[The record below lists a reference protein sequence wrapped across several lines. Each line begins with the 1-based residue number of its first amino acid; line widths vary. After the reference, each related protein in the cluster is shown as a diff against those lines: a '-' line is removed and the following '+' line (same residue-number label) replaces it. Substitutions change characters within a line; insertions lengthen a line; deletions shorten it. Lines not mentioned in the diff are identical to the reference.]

1 MRSQHRVVILT
12 PGLGA
17 AANLELEE
25 MKTSPPGRV
34 ALAR

>member
-12 PGLGA
+12 SGLRAG
-17 AANLELEE
+17 ANLELKE
-25 MKTSPPGRV
+25 MKTPLPARV